1 MGRLPLCCAGCAV
14 VVIGLVVWSHSPEA
28 ASGQVSQPAADSLVE
43 GVFEGRTPCSP
54 LANEFTGFP
63 SAACEKIK
71 WELTL
76 YRDAGTGEARSY
88 RYRGTR
94 TSHNGTWSIIRGVP
108 GNPATT
114 VYELRY
120 DRGSLMLL
128 AADENVLLLMS
139 ADGKL
144 MVGDASWSY
153 TFNRTDR
160 S

>member
-1 MGRLPLCCAGCAV
+1 MRRSSHGTGRLERVTRSCGGPAT
-14 VVIGLVVWSHSPEA
+14 
-28 ASGQVSQPAADSLVE
+28 QVAADSVTE

-54 LANEFTGFP
+54 IANEFTGFP

-76 YRDAGTGEARSY
+76 YRDAGTGDARSY
-88 RYRGTR
+88 RFRGTR
-94 TSHNGTWSIIRGVP
+94 TSHNGSWSITRGTP
-108 GNPATT
+108 GNPAATI
-114 VYELRY
+114 YELRY
-120 DRGSLMLL
+120 HRGSLRLL
-128 AADENVLLLMS
+128 VADENVLLLMS

-160 S
+160 L